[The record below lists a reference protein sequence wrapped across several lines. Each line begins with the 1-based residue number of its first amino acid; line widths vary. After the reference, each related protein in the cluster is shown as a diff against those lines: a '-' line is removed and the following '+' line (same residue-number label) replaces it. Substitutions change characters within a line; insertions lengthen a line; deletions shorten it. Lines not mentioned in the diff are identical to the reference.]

1 LKRNESDKLK
11 KKEPPKKAVCYGC
24 GQVGHMAKDKKCP
37 KNNKEKKK
45 TTAQIY
51 MGREDTDN
59 EESEPY
65 EGSQYS
71 LEGQEIGFKDKSQ
84 DEKESVQ
91 MHMYRTTE
99 IEEDLKE

>member
-1 LKRNESDKLK
+1 
-11 KKEPPKKAVCYGC
+11 
-24 GQVGHMAKDKKCP
+24 
-37 KNNKEKKK
+37 
-45 TTAQIY
+45 